1 MKIPLGFR
9 SEKVQRK
16 GILFV
21 FLFQLVSSA
30 GWSMTYH
37 ALRPGETLADVAK
50 AFYGD
55 RDKATLLLQYNRIPD
70 PKKIL
75 PGTKIAIPKIIQY
88 TVKKGD
94 TLATIAHRFLGDQR
108 RYRFLASINH
118 LDSPKSLTI
127 GSTIK
132 IPFDI
137 SHNVKKGESLTTI
150 ANRYYGDP
158 NKFHLI
164 ASYNFITDPRAI
176 KPESEILIPIINLE
190 IGPKATP
197 IEQSPNTP
205 LLSEEQLGFPLLEKG
220 IHLYFTGEY
229 RAALESLMEALKR
242 GLKRE
247 DDMCKTYRFLAY
259 CHIAL
264 GEKNLGKRAFEE
276 ALAIN
281 PGLKLDPTYI
291 SPKIMEVFEE
301 ARGKRGR

>member
-1 MKIPLGFR
+1 
-9 SEKVQRK
+9 
-16 GILFV
+16 
-21 FLFQLVSSA
+21 
-30 GWSMTYH
+30 MTYH

-55 RDKATLLLQYNRIPD
+55 RDKAILLLQYNRIPD

-75 PGTKIAIPKIIQY
+75 PGTKIAIPEIIQY
-88 TVKKGD
+88 TVKRGD

-108 RYRFLASINH
+108 RYQVLASINH
-118 LDSPKSLTI
+118 LDSPQSLTI

-137 SHNVKKGESLTTI
+137 LHIVKRGESLTTI
-150 ANRYYGDP
+150 ANLYYGDP
-158 NKFHLI
+158 DKFNLI
-164 ASYNFITDPRAI
+164 ASYNFITDPRTI
-176 KPESEILIPIINLE
+176 KPESEILIPIFNLR

-197 IEQSPNTP
+197 IKHSSKTP
-205 LLSEEQLGFPLLEKG
+205 LLPEEQLGFPWLEKG

-242 GLKRE
+242 GLNRD

-264 GEKNLGKRAFEE
+264 GERDLGKRAFEE
-276 ALAIN
+276 ALAIR
-281 PGLKLDPTYI
+281 PDLKLDPTYI
-291 SPKIMEVFEE
+291 SPKIIGVFEE
-301 ARGKRGR
+301 AQGKKGR

>member
-1 MKIPLGFR
+1 
-9 SEKVQRK
+9 VQRK
-16 GILFV
+16 CILFI
-21 FLFQLVSSA
+21 FLLQLVGSTS
-30 GWSMTYH
+30 WSMTYH

-55 RDKATLLLQYNRIPD
+55 QDKAILLLQYNRIPD

-108 RYRFLASINH
+108 RYQVLASINH
-118 LDSPKSLTI
+118 LDSPQSLTI

-137 SHNVKKGESLTTI
+137 SHIVKGGESLTTI

-158 NKFHLI
+158 DKFHLI

-176 KPESEILIPIINLE
+176 KPETEILIPIFNLG
-190 IGPKATP
+190 IGPKTTP
-197 IEQSPNTP
+197 IVQSPNTP
-205 LLSEEQLGFPLLEKG
+205 LLSEEQLGFPWLEKG

-229 RAALESLMEALKR
+229 REALESLMEALKR
-242 GLKRE
+242 GLNRD

-264 GEKNLGKRAFEE
+264 GERDLGKRAFEE
-276 ALAIN
+276 ALAIR
-281 PGLKLDPTYI
+281 PDLKLDPTYI
-291 SPKIMEVFEE
+291 SPKIIGVFEE
-301 ARGKRGR
+301 AQEKKGR

>member
-1 MKIPLGFR
+1 
-9 SEKVQRK
+9 
-16 GILFV
+16 
-21 FLFQLVSSA
+21 
-30 GWSMTYH
+30 MTYH

-55 RDKATLLLQYNRIPD
+55 RDKAILLLQYNRIPD

-75 PGTKIAIPKIIQY
+75 PGTKIAIPEIIQY
-88 TVKKGD
+88 TVKRGD

-108 RYRFLASINH
+108 RYQVLASINH
-118 LDSPKSLTI
+118 LDSPQSLTI

-137 SHNVKKGESLTTI
+137 LHIVKRGESLTTI
-150 ANRYYGDP
+150 ANLYYGDP
-158 NKFHLI
+158 DKFNLI
-164 ASYNFITDPRAI
+164 ASYNFITDPRTI
-176 KPESEILIPIINLE
+176 KPESEILIPIFNLG

-197 IEQSPNTP
+197 IKQSSKTP
-205 LLSEEQLGFPLLEKG
+205 LLPEEQLGFPWLEKG

-242 GLKRE
+242 GLNRD

-264 GEKNLGKRAFEE
+264 GERDLGKRAFEE
-276 ALAIN
+276 ALAIR
-281 PGLKLDPTYI
+281 PDLKLDPTYI
-291 SPKIMEVFEE
+291 SPKIIGVFEE
-301 ARGKRGR
+301 AQGKKGR